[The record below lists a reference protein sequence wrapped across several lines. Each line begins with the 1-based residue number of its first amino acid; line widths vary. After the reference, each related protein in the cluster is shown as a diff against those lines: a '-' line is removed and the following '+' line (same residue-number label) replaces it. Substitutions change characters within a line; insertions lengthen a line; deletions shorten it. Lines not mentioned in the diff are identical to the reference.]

1 MKSPKPVVS
10 VQQSLSP
17 YYQRR
22 GGGEEERKGR
32 IKSEFYFCFTAKT
45 LSPAVILPLR
55 ETPVELA
62 ATE

>member
-22 GGGEEERKGR
+22 GGEEERKGR
-32 IKSEFYFCFTAKT
+32 IKSESYFCFTAKT